1 VTVEPPPVSEVVLA
15 PAQFDRV
22 DALGGMGLF
31 ALGGV
36 LLVLIA
42 FAVYY
47 LSTPPR
53 FGLKR

>member
-1 VTVEPPPVSEVVLA
+1 MTLDDLRRLDPKNIGSWPALPKLGVL
-15 PAQFDRV
+15 
-22 DALGGMGLF
+22 
-31 ALGGV
+31 